1 MRVSVLVMMAFGAI
15 ALTGAAFAQE
25 APKPLVNPMGAGLVV
40 PAGEAASALAEG
52 MKVPMYAEADLQSA
66 QLGMLQA
73 GGGENPN
80 QMYVLASEEADPT
93 WKPSW
98 FKRVMGRTAP
108 MVRKVIPVSEFMLS
122 PTQKGIMIINVQGS
136 WLQTAQGWF
145 QWTTAIAQHAEFKAW
160 SELYQEA
167 GFASFQLSN
176 ARTEKADV
184 VTLGAVELQ
193 GVENIMLPAGAKLMV
208 LDARPAALAVRVT
221 GGTCKGAPEA
231 EHEGAQG
238 WVNLFAQSGAP
249 QLLLQ
254 PEHCE

>member
-25 APKPLVNPMGAGLVV
+25 AAKPPVNPMGAGLVV
-40 PAGEAASALAEG
+40 PAGEAATALAEG
-52 MKVPMYAEADLQSA
+52 AKVPMYAEPDLQSA
-66 QLGMLQA
+66 QVGVLQV
-73 GGGENPN
+73 GGGDNPN
-80 QMYVLASEEADPT
+80 QTYVLVSEQPDPA
-93 WKPSW
+93 WKPGW

-108 MVRKVIPVSEFMLS
+108 IVTTVAPVSEFMLS
-122 PTQKGIMIINVQGS
+122 PTQKGIMIIHVQGS

-145 QWTTAIAQHAEFKAW
+145 QWTTAIAEHAEFKAW

-167 GFASFQLSN
+167 SFASFQLSN
-176 ARTEKADV
+176 ARSEKADV

-193 GVENIMLPAGAKLMV
+193 GVENITLPAGAKLMV

-221 GGTCKGAPEA
+221 GGTCKDSPEA
-231 EHEGAQG
+231 QHEGAQG

-254 PEHCE
+254 PEHCR